1 MSRTA
6 PGNAPQP
13 RRPRSVTESLLSIVL
28 GLQAILVFFVALTAF
43 GLRALEPLPAFLGGA
58 LFIVALIVVAGLLR
72 YEWGIWLGWVLQGL
86 LIATGIVL
94 PAMFAVGSGFV
105 AIWVYCFVR
114 GRQIDR
120 NKAQFNDHP

>member
-6 PGNAPQP
+6 PGNAPRP

-94 PAMFAVGSGFV
+94 SAMFAVGAGFV

>member
-6 PGNAPQP
+6 PGGAPQP

-28 GLQAILVFFVALTAF
+28 GLEAILVFFVSLTAF
-43 GLRALEPLPAFLGGA
+43 GLRALQPFPAFLGGA
-58 LFIVALIVVAGLLR
+58 VFILALIVVAGLLR
-72 YEWGIWLGWVLQGL
+72 YEWGIWLGWVLQAS

-94 PAMFAVGSGFV
+94 PAMFAVGTGFV

-120 NKAQFNDHP
+120 NKAQFNDNT

>member
-6 PGNAPQP
+6 KGGAQKP

-28 GLQAILVFFVALTAF
+28 GLEAILVFFVSLTAF
-43 GLRALEPLPAFLGGA
+43 GLRALQPLPAFLGGA

-72 YEWGIWLGWVLQGL
+72 YEWGIWLGWVLQAL
-86 LIATGIVL
+86 LIATGILL
-94 PAMFAVGSGFV
+94 PAMFVVGTGFV
-105 AIWVYCFVR
+105 AIWVYCLVR